1 MPDEKNIAM
10 TVREAASQLGVSV
23 QYVYQLMQGRTGKK
37 SKLERWEPPVQGDR
51 TIYVTIASVERL
63 KRERASE
70 SETGGTQMNKAT
82 SRIRCHRCN
91 HENDPGA
98 RVCIKCYARLGDAVG
113 GKVPGGLR
121 ARLASIPVGKL
132 LPLGLIIVFVGLL
145 ALLSPS
151 QENIQLLLVYFG
163 LLGLVALG
171 VTFPLTKG
179 HYDLSCGPVAGL
191 AACATILAT
200 HSEPVLTLPVALTA
214 SLIGMI
220 VGVAAGL
227 LNGIIVGWTRI
238 SSAVFTII
246 LAVIATEVTYTIAT
260 TNRLVIGDPTF
271 EAIGEARFAGI
282 PAPLLLLAAAALATL
297 LLWKRETFWPL
308 SKVSSQKWLLRISAP
323 ANIMW
328 TFAVSGL
335 FAGLAGVFIAACAL
349 PVISPMGHSTWIIA
363 PLAAAIIGGG
373 VVVAGI
379 GGTGTALLGAAALAL
394 IDFFLKKLNVPI
406 AGPVAEGLILLAALM
421 SGRILGLTWYEIQE
435 LRRGNLLGIPGA
447 QRLPDLLFH
456 SRYSKAIW
464 AGFTVCVFLTAYTY
478 VAYFMVQYVPE
489 NAAAIVSLGGDVRL
503 WETTDD
509 DVALQKTPAPGMELV
524 AGTTIRTG
532 AGARCLLKMSDG
544 TQLQVGQNTAMQI
557 QQIAQENDGTRMV
570 KIRMP
575 VGAMWANVK
584 KLVTPESKFEI
595 ETPML
600 TVAVRGTLF
609 EVEAVAEATKVGVL
623 DGAISLFRYFTER
636 DPYGNLTRRE
646 EHGKLLGGEGLTTF
660 MDKPMGPP
668 HPLPEVSC
676 DRMRQ
681 MASQA
686 GAEVGRALIG
696 PKFIKSIAGTI
707 LLVICVYLIFLF
719 AQGQPRHIM
728 MPEDIDE
735 AARRLETTRT
745 HTADDSPRSVAIA
758 QMHMQTGKR
767 EAAQRELQK
776 ILDTDPNSQYGLWAQ
791 RMISML
797 MDKGEVEGE
806 DITDIDTPEDEES

>member
-1 MPDEKNIAM
+1 MPKKNIAM
-10 TVREAASQLGVSV
+10 TVREAANQLGVSV
-23 QYVYQLMQGRTGKK
+23 QYVYQLMRGRPGKE

-51 TIYVTIASVERL
+51 TIYVTIDSVERL

-70 SETGGTQMNKAT
+70 SDTGGSQMSKAT
-82 SRIRCHRCN
+82 GKITCHRCS

-98 RVCIKCYARLGDAVG
+98 RVCTKCYARLSDAARDKG
-113 GKVPGGLR
+113 ARGLR
-121 ARLASIPVGKL
+121 ARLVGIPVGKL
-132 LPLGLIIVFVGLL
+132 LPFGLIIVFVVLL

-171 VTFPLTKG
+171 ATFPLTKG

-200 HSEPVLTLPVALTA
+200 HSEPVLTLPVAVTA
-214 SLIGMI
+214 SLIGVI
-220 VGVAAGL
+220 VGLAAGL

-238 SSAVFTII
+238 PSAVFTII
-246 LAVIATEVTYTIAT
+246 LAVIVTDVTYTIAA

-271 EAIGEARFAGI
+271 EALGEASFAGI

-323 ANIMW
+323 ASVMW

-335 FAGLAGVFIAACAL
+335 LAGLAGVFIAACAL
-349 PVISPMGHSTWIIA
+349 PVISPMGHSTWILA
-363 PLAAAIIGGG
+363 PLTAAIIGGG
-373 VVVAGI
+373 VVVAGM
-379 GGTGTALLGAAALAL
+379 GGTGTALAGAAALTL

-421 SGRILGLTWYEIQE
+421 SGRILALTWYEIQE

-464 AGFTVCVFLTAYTY
+464 AGFTVLVFLTAYTY

-489 NAAAIVSLGGDVRL
+489 NAAAIVSFDGDVRI
-503 WETTDD
+503 WVTTDD
-509 DVALQKTPAPGMELV
+509 NVAMQQTPEPGMELV
-524 AGTTIRTG
+524 AGATVRTG
-532 AGARCLLKMSDG
+532 AGARCLLKMSDA
-544 TQLQVGQNTAMQI
+544 TQLEIGQNTAMQI

-570 KIRMP
+570 KILMP
-575 VGAMWANVK
+575 AGALWANVK
-584 KLVTPESKFEI
+584 KLVTPESKFEV

-609 EVEAVAEATKVGVL
+609 EVEAVAEATRVGVL
-623 DGAISLFRYFTER
+623 DGALSLFRYFATKDE
-636 DPYGNLTRRE
+636 YGESVSRA

-660 MDKPMGPP
+660 IDKPMGPP
-668 HPLPEVSC
+668 HTLPEVKAEQ
-676 DRMRQ
+676 MRR
-681 MASQA
+681 MASSA
-686 GAEVGRALIG
+686 AAEVGHAFIG
-696 PKFIKSIAGTI
+696 PEFIKSLAGAI
-707 LLVICVYLIFLF
+707 LLVICVYFIFLY
-719 AQGQPRHIM
+719 AQGQPSHII
-728 MPEDIDE
+728 MPEDVDE

-758 QMHMQTGKR
+758 QMHMQTGKD
-767 EAAQRELQK
+767 EAAQKELQK
-776 ILDTDPNSQYGLWAQ
+776 ILDADPNSQYGLWAQ
-791 RMISML
+791 RMIGML
-797 MDKGEVEGE
+797 VDKGEVEGE
-806 DITDIDTPEDEES
+806 DTADPDTPEDEES